1 MPEIS
6 RFFGVVIT
14 MYYNDHNPPHF
25 HARYGDQK
33 AVIGI
38 EPLRLLEGSLPPR
51 AIGFV
56 MEWAALHRNELLDD
70 WQLARSESPLRRI
83 APLE

>member
-1 MPEIS
+1 
-6 RFFGVVIT
+6 

-38 EPLRLLEGSLPPR
+38 EPLRLLEGALPPR

-56 MEWAALHRNELLDD
+56 MEWAALHRQELLED
-70 WQLARSESPLRRI
+70 WQLARSETPLRRI